1 MSNLWNYLAECT
13 RLLYWI
19 YFKPYTFEKWLKTIH
34 PDLKPTD
41 HPYLKLKEFPDNKRL
56 RRYANQVFWLTV
68 ITPQLAILVV
78 GITFTA
84 LTQENFDWFISE
96 VFVIAWFIS
105 QVIAKFA
112 YSVWGEKFSVI
123 AFGILAVSFVATSF
137 WDGVAL
143 SIVFGV
149 VFSVVFN
156 VVFSLVSGIVFSVV
170 FNVAF
175 SAVFN
180 VASNTTPDPIYSAI
194 PHVVAPHIVST
205 VAFSVVSGIV
215 FGVLF
220 SVVLN
225 VASNNVVPGVI
236 FGVVLNVVLA
246 AAFDLLF
253 MLVFNVFSIGALFL
267 GLLVPLSITF
277 TLGVLRIYFWLPELL
292 WQGLLFL
299 STPQGKFAARL
310 RYLPPYFDQIIRLP
324 LPFMA
329 TMIVRAYQENPE
341 AARKTIDYLTN
352 FTNQQKVAAKAIV
365 EITLDTLERC
375 NSLRDIIAITE
386 ELTWLPS
393 PPPADIGTVLSQ
405 FLDISRDVQSADMA
419 TSAYRKAELLKIP
432 IDSLSQQRNSFAFIK
447 NSRVATISSEINQK
461 WLSILTT
468 AKQNLER
475 QTTYSQEIPQAYI
488 AGASLDP
495 ETAKSRFKGRRDLF
509 RELESISMAT
519 PSPTLLLYGN
529 RRTGKTST
537 LKYLPQ
543 KVGGSLIP
551 LMVDLQGIAS
561 ATTLSGVAKSLV
573 RQIIDSARISRNLTL
588 PYPDKEELKEDPFL
602 TLQDWFTEIE
612 NTARG
617 KRFLLCLDEFERL
630 EEIISAT
637 NSRAPLNFLRHVMQ
651 NRPAWTLL
659 FSGSHTLDEMATYWS
674 DYLIG
679 TRYVRLTYLEQSE
692 AEELITQPV
701 PDFPNI
707 YLPETIATIVHWTRC
722 QPFLVQLLCSELV
735 DYLNR
740 EYPRN
745 NGKIK
750 ATPQHMENILDKALV
765 TASSYFNEFWDLTLT
780 ASQREALR
788 KIIKEIPPTAKDQQA
803 WRKLVDK
810 EILQWDGEDR
820 FSFQVPLIEKSVR
833 QKIEQEL

>member
-1 MSNLWNYLAECT
+1 MSNLWNYLAECA
-13 RLLYWI
+13 RLLYWM

-41 HPYLKLKEFPDNKRL
+41 HPYLKLKQFPDNKRL
-56 RRYANQVFWLTV
+56 RRYANQVCLFKL
-68 ITPQLAILVV
+68 IIPQLAVLVI
-78 GITFTA
+78 GFIYTA
-84 LTQENFDWFISE
+84 VTQKSFDWLLSDLI
-96 VFVIAWFIS
+96 FVGWIIC
-105 QVIAKFA
+105 QVITGLG
-112 YSVWGEKFSVI
+112 YSLWEKNFYLI
-123 AFGILAVSFVATSF
+123 ALGILAVSFIVNFLF
-137 WDGVAL
+137 WDK
-143 SIVFGV
+143 IVL
-149 VFSVVFN
+149 N
-156 VVFSLVSGIVFSVV
+156 VVFIVTLGTL
-170 FNVAF
+170 F
-175 SAVFN
+175 SA
-180 VASNTTPDPIYSAI
+180 ASNLVLSIMSFTLLAVGLHLIST
-194 PHVVAPHIVST
+194 APFHLIFGSVISSLIGITFDIIFSFSQT
-205 VAFSVVSGIV
+205 VKI
-215 FGVLF
+215 LIF
-220 SVVLN
+220 SVVLCVALN
-225 VASNNVVPGVI
+225 VA
-236 FGVVLNVVLA
+236 
-246 AAFDLLF
+246 
-253 MLVFNVFSIGALFL
+253 L
-267 GLLVPLSITF
+267 GITLTLEVWQIYFATF
-277 TLGVLRIYFWLPELL
+277 TLGVFRVNFWLPELL

-310 RYLPPYFDQIIRLP
+310 RYLPPYFDQTIRLP

-329 TMIVRAYQENPE
+329 TMIVRAYQEDPE
-341 AARKTIDYLTN
+341 VARKTIDYLTH
-352 FTNQQKVAAKAIV
+352 FTNQQKVVAKATI
-365 EITLDTLERC
+365 EITLDTLEKC
-375 NSLRDIIAITE
+375 SSLRDIIAITE
-386 ELTWLPS
+386 ELAWLPS
-393 PPPADIGTVLSQ
+393 PAPADIGTVLSQ
-405 FLDISRDVQSADMA
+405 FLDISRDVQSADMT

-447 NSRVATISSEINQK
+447 NSRVATTSTTIAQK

-519 PSPTLLLYGN
+519 RSPTLLLYGN

-561 ATTLSGVAKSLV
+561 ATTLYGMAKSLV
-573 RQIIDSARISRNLTL
+573 KQIIDSARISRNLSL

-612 NTARG
+612 KTARG

-630 EEIISAT
+630 EEIIYTT

-651 NRPAWTLL
+651 NRSAWTLL
-659 FSGSHTLDEMATYWS
+659 FSGSHTLDEMETYWS

-679 TRYVRLTYLEQSE
+679 TRYVRLTYLEESE

-701 PDFPNI
+701 PNFPDI
-707 YLPETIATIVHWTRC
+707 YLPETIATIIHWTRC

-750 ATPQHMENILDKALV
+750 ATPQDVENILDKALV
-765 TASSYFNEFWDLTLT
+765 TASNYFNEFWDLTLT
-780 ASQREALR
+780 APQREALR

-820 FSFQVPLIEKSVR
+820 VSFQVPLIEKSVR
-833 QKIEQEL
+833 QKIEQEC